1 MKRMTNLEDR
11 LIYIEKKIAMGFFI
25 DEIID
30 GFSTAT
36 RGVPFD

>member
-1 MKRMTNLEDR
+1 MTNLEDR
-11 LIYIEKKIAMGFFI
+11 LLMYIEKKIAMGFFI